1 MSFSMH
7 QWKSDDEK
15 DGKWSSNYMHFSYL
29 QNDELWV
36 EFDIPNTLLM
46 IPKKWTEVATT
57 PIIHNE
63 MVSYNNTGRTT
74 IGIDCTEKD
83 FEGDGKL
90 KSYVT
95 GVIGGEWKS
104 TKKCQTMYMSNGQF
118 GKLFKKKYLKNTIS
132 ESKSFDVED
141 GYSYLRFNGAKKKI
155 YLSVNVV
162 ENVGGVIMKGSQKKR
177 DEIKTKI
184 RKEKQKATRA
194 AKGNKK
200 TK

>member
-63 MVSYNNTGRTT
+63 MVSYHNKYKKNVPIWIWNNYQ
-74 IGIDCTEKD
+74 KS
-83 FEGDGKL
+83 L
-90 KSYVT
+90 KSIEVPMSYGVNDI
-95 GVIGGEWKS
+95 GVI
-104 TKKCQTMYMSNGQF
+104 NGQF
-118 GKLFKKKYLKNTIS
+118 
-132 ESKSFDVED
+132 VEIFSVE
-141 GYSYLRFNGAKKKI
+141 GSGPIYKCKI
-155 YLSVNVV
+155 LDDI
-162 ENVGGVIMKGSQKKR
+162 GVIMKGSQKKR